1 MCALVQH
8 LLVNEPCALTK
19 KKPSLVRA
27 VPIRETAQVEVA
39 RLDGQRTHFVF
50 NSFAL
55 AEDCSFW
62 CQDDEDDDDDDDGD
76 DHDDDDDG
84 NESDRDK
91 SISSGMGSG
100 YGDGS

>member
-1 MCALVQH
+1 MCALVQN

-62 CQDDEDDDDDDDGD
+62 CQDDEDDDDDDDGEE
-76 DHDDDDDG
+76 DG
-84 NESDRDK
+84 GARVRLRRRP
-91 SISSGMGSG
+91 
-100 YGDGS
+100 